1 MKKRLM
7 ITPIILALAFLSAC
21 GGYDWKQ
28 ADSFRLHYGKEEL
41 QVFLQT
47 KNGVK
52 EPSVYFDCEQTLSQM
67 REEIRSKPSS
77 QIYLM
82 GDVLYLVPDGQENAC
97 YRIMPLSTD
106 DDRFVADGSTATLTV
121 QSREHYDFA
130 FPFHLLRS
138 DEIDDETWS
147 FSPREN
153 VAYAVNGTYDEWKA
167 FYDLVK
173 IRYTA
178 YDEEKSLLT
187 DSYSLESKTEYKNS
201 VRISFTD
208 DAVSFSFVKA

>member
-7 ITPIILALAFLSAC
+7 IVPMILAIAFLSGC

-28 ADSFRLHYGKEEL
+28 ADSFRLHYRNEEL
-41 QVFLQT
+41 QIFLQT

-52 EPSVYFDCEQTLSQM
+52 EPSVYFDCEQNLSQI
-67 REEIRSKPSS
+67 REEIRSIPSS
-77 QIYLM
+77 QTHLIS
-82 GDVLYLVPDGQENAC
+82 DVLYLVPDGQENVC
-97 YRIMPLSTD
+97 YRIMRLSTD
-106 DDRFVADGSTATLTV
+106 NARFIADGSTATLTV

-130 FPFHLLRS
+130 FPYHFLRS
-138 DEIDDETWS
+138 DGKDDETWN
-147 FSPREN
+147 FSPHEN

-173 IRYTA
+173 VSYTA
-178 YDEEKSLLT
+178 FDEEQILLT
-187 DSYSLESKTEYKNS
+187 DGYSLETKTEYKNS